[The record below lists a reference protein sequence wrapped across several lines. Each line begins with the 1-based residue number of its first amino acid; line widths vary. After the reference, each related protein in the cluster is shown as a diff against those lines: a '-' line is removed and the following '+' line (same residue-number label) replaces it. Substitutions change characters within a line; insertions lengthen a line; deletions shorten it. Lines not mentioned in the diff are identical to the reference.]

1 MPDQTAQERIAELE
15 QQIAALPIGSIG
27 KKTVNGKEYFYH
39 RWTENKKRREK
50 YIPSDEVA
58 ALQSQIDARKALKAE
73 LRQLRRQIP
82 VVAVPKKPDHAFR
95 TNVRTDAALR
105 SYAAPVKSFKKRDGF
120 QALHDYIYGPQQ
132 DKVFILC
139 GLRRTGKTTLIRQIL
154 SEMSDDDLTRT
165 ALVQIT
171 PKDTL
176 ADVNQDLK
184 YLESAG
190 YRYAFFDE
198 VTLMEDF
205 ISGAALFSDVYA
217 ASGMK
222 IVLSGTDSLGFLF
235 TENEELYDRCIM
247 LHTTFIPYREFER
260 VLGIKGIDEYI
271 RYGGTMSIGGVH
283 YNETSTFATKASADE
298 YVDSAIARNIQHSLR
313 YYQDSSHFRH
323 LLELYQKN
331 ELTSAINRVVEDQT
345 YRFTVEVLTREFK
358 SNDMELSARNL
369 RSDRAQPNDVL
380 DCVDIESVT
389 LRLKNLLE
397 IRNKAEQSVAVDS
410 VHAEEIKE
418 YLTLLDL
425 TQSVDVVAMPSGEK
439 MTRTVIAQPGLR
451 YAQASALIESLLLDP
466 EFRDLSINERNAVQ
480 ERILSTLLGRMM
492 EDVVLLETKL
502 ANPKKQVFV
511 LQFAIG
517 EFDMVVFDPATSTCK
532 IYEIK
537 HSAEVVPEQMRY
549 LLDAEKCK
557 ATEHRYGKITGKYVI
572 YRGGNC
578 LMGDVQYLNVEEY
591 LYIAY
596 KSGV

>member
-1 MPDQTAQERIAELE
+1 MPEKTIQERIAELE

-27 KKTVNGKEYFYH
+27 KKTVNGKEYFYR
-39 RWTENKKRREK
+39 RWTESKKRKEK
-50 YIPSDEVA
+50 YIPSAEVS
-58 ALQSQIDARKALKAE
+58 ALQNQIEMRKALEAE
-73 LRQLRRQIP
+73 LNQLRRRMP
-82 VVAVPKKPDHAFR
+82 AVAAPKKVDHVFR
-95 TNVRTDAALR
+95 TNVRIDAALR
-105 SYAAPVKSFKKRDGF
+105 SYAAPVKSYKKRDGF
-120 QALHDYIYGPQQ
+120 QMLHDYIYGPQQ

-139 GLRRTGKTTLIRQIL
+139 GLRRTGKTTLIRQTL
-154 SEMSDDDLTRT
+154 LEMTDDDLAHT
-165 ALVQIT
+165 AVVQISA
-171 PKDTL
+171 KDTL

-184 YLESAG
+184 HLESAG

-271 RYGGTMSIGGVH
+271 RYGGTMSLGGVH
-283 YNETSTFATKASADE
+283 YNERSTFATKASADE

-313 YYQDSSHFRH
+313 YYQDGNHFRH

-345 YRFTVEVLTREFK
+345 HRFTVEVLTRSFK
-358 SNDMELSARNL
+358 SNDLALSARNL
-369 RSDRAQPNDVL
+369 RSDRKRPNDIL
-380 DCVDIESVT
+380 DHVDTESVT

-397 IRNKAEQSVAVDS
+397 IRNKAEQSVS
-410 VHAEEIKE
+410 VEQIHAEEIKE

-425 TQSVDVVAMPSGEK
+425 TQSIDVVAMPSGEK
-439 MTRTVIAQPGLR
+439 MARTVIAQPGLR

-466 EFRDLSINERNAVQ
+466 EFRDLSIDERNAVQ
-480 ERILSTLLGRMM
+480 DRILSTLLGRMM
-492 EDVVLLETKL
+492 EDTVLLETKL

-517 EFDMVVFDPATSTCK
+517 EFDMVVFDPANSTCK

-537 HSAEVVPEQMRY
+537 HSAEVVPEQYRH
-549 LLDAEKCK
+549 LIDEDKCK
-557 ATEHRYGKITGKYVI
+557 ATEHRYGKITGKHVI
-572 YRGGNC
+572 YRGIGC
-578 LMGDVQYLNVEEY
+578 MVDGVQYLNVEEY
-591 LYIAY
+591 LY
-596 KSGV
+596 SL